1 MSHVSRLKKMWK
13 NYFKVSF
20 RNLSKRKLY
29 TGINILGLTIAIA
42 SFLVISLYIHHE
54 ATYDSMY
61 ADSERII
68 RFGQRFAMAGEEQ
81 VVSMTPSS
89 LVPTL
94 MEELEEVEVGTLIFD
109 VGIFSSVMVDAG
121 QGNQEENKFAYVDEN
136 FFEIFDLEILEGQSG
151 KLLAEPNQIVLTKST
166 AEKYYR
172 NVNSVVGQVLKIDG
186 KDYMVTGV
194 VEDFPSNTHLDF
206 DFLASFKTHRHG
218 TSPEWSPANYYS
230 YAKLSPNADREQFAQ
245 KLDLLVEKY
254 FGEEMRSYGFEVG
267 ILFQPL
273 TSIYLGDS
281 QLKEMKPAADIKNL
295 YIFGVVAILLIIIG
309 IINYVNLAT
318 AEATGRNKEVG
329 LRKVLGAG
337 RHQLFGQF
345 ISESFILS
353 IFSMGLSILLLFL
366 FKSQFESFAGTPL
379 NIELLFSPIGI
390 SIGIGLLIFIT
401 LFAGYYP
408 SMVLSGLEPLQAL
421 GKKIMGQKGGPWLRR
436 GLVVFQFFVSISLL
450 VATLIVKQQL
460 EYVQSVNLGYERES
474 VVALNFHYN
483 MREQI
488 PVFKNEIERNSVAL
502 SASLGNAMP
511 HFIQAGYSVSP
522 GGDNDKDFMIT
533 GFAVDHDMV
542 KTIGLNLIAGSDFTN
557 QDLDQT
563 RASEE
568 ELEMNVIFNE
578 AAIKELGWT
587 PEESIGRKV
596 VYNGVNSV
604 IKGVVE
610 NFYFNSLHYQVGAL
624 GIFIQP
630 REANWLLV
638 KMPKGNLTENLAKM
652 EGIWKGFFPER
663 PFAYRFLDDEYG
675 KMYLAEQKIG
685 QIFGLFAA
693 IAIGIACMG
702 LFGLVSYVAL
712 RRTREISIRKVL
724 GAQATDVLK
733 VLSADFFVL
742 LGISAVMAILFGVWF
757 SDQWLEG
764 FANKTEVSPWIF
776 VMAIM
781 VVSVIS
787 FLTIGYRTF
796 KVYIQNPVETLKDE

>member
-1 MSHVSRLKKMWK
+1 MWK

-42 SFLVISLYIHHE
+42 SFLAISLYIHHE

-61 ADSERII
+61 ADSDRVV
-68 RFGQRFAMAGEEQ
+68 RFGQRFVMAGEEQ
-81 VVSMTPSS
+81 VVSMTPSA

-109 VGIFSSVMVDAG
+109 VGIFSSVLVDAG

-136 FFEIFDLEILEGQSG
+136 FFEVFDLERLAGQSG
-151 KLLAEPNQIVLTKST
+151 KLLAEPNQIVLTRST

-172 NVNSVVGQVLKIDG
+172 NVNSGLGQVLKIDG
-186 KDYMVTGV
+186 KDYMVTGIV
-194 VEDFPSNTHLDF
+194 ADFPSNSHLDF

-218 TSPEWSPANYYS
+218 TNPEWSPSNYYS

-245 KLDLLVEKY
+245 KLDLLAEKY

-273 TSIYLGDS
+273 TSIYLGDR

-318 AEATGRNKEVG
+318 AEATERNKEVG

-337 RHQLFGQF
+337 RLQLFGQF

-353 IFSMGLSILLLFL
+353 IFSMALSIVLLLL
-366 FKSQFESFAGTPL
+366 FKSQFEAFAGTPL
-379 NIELLFSPIGI
+379 NTELLLGPLGM
-390 SIGIGLLIFIT
+390 SIGIGLIIFIA
-401 LFAGYYP
+401 FFSGYYP
-408 SMVLSGLEPLQAL
+408 SLVLSGLEPLQAL
-421 GKKIMGQKGGPWLRR
+421 GKRILGTKGGPWLRR
-436 GLVVFQFFVSISLL
+436 SLVVFQFFVSISLL

-460 EYVQSVNLGYERES
+460 EYMQSVNLGYERES

-488 PVFKNEIERNSVAL
+488 PALKNEIEREGVAL
-502 SASLGNAMP
+502 SASLGNSMP
-511 HFIQAGYSVSP
+511 HFIQAGYSVTP

-542 KTIGLNLIAGSDFTN
+542 KTIGLNLIAGSDFTD
-557 QDLDQT
+557 QEIDQT
-563 RASEE
+563 KAYED

-578 AAIKELGWT
+578 AAINELGWT
-587 PEESIGRKV
+587 PEESIGRKI

-610 NFYFNSLHYQVGAL
+610 NFYFNSLHHQVGAL

-638 KMPKGNLTENLAKM
+638 KMPKGNLTGNLAKM
-652 EGIWKGFFPER
+652 EEVWKGFFPER
-663 PFAYRFLDDEYG
+663 PFAYRFLDEEYG
-675 KMYLAEQKIG
+675 KMYLAEQKTG

-724 GAQATDVLK
+724 GAKASDVLK

-742 LGISAVMAILFGVWF
+742 LGVSAVLAVVFGIWF
-757 SDQWLEG
+757 SNQWLEG
-764 FANKTEVSPWIF
+764 FANKTDVSPWIF
-776 VMAIM
+776 VMAIL
-781 VVSVIS
+781 VVGFIS
-787 FLTIGYRTF
+787 FLTIGYRTI
-796 KVYIQNPVETLKDE
+796 KVFVQDPAKTLKDE